1 MTIYSVV
8 LVIVTMTCLALSL
21 WYARKLGDM
30 LSKMAK
36 HAQKLKIKSVELSNE
51 KRRADTLLCQM
62 LPKEVAEKL
71 KMNYEVKAEQ
81 VKAKVKSTKI
91 KRVLQVRLRH
101 SLLYYLTG
109 KYVLNHLQ
117 SCSKLVIHNSY
128 FIILTVVTECENDWR
143 SRPRQRKARS
153 RPNSSITSLYFS
165 ATSWDSRT
173 SRLAAVPWKSSTCS
187 TLYTGRYE

>member
-21 WYARKLGDM
+21 WYARKLGVM

-128 FIILTVVTECENDWR
+128 FIILTVVTECENDW
-143 SRPRQRKARS
+143 KS
-153 RPNSSITSLYFS
+153 RPNSSITSRYFS